1 MVVSCLSSRLPVG
14 APSSPPGRV
23 CKGGRLCLATQ
34 EPAEPLVSSTCRVS
48 ASDAEKKA
56 LEARAL
62 SLSLNYSFV
71 TPLTS
76 MVITKPEGQEQS
88 QVAEK
93 PVENGG
99 CGSRV
104 LTQPSPQPLL
114 NISTK
119 TPPLP
124 PTEAQE
130 PQERHP
136 ISLMRLSEA
145 KSPAPFPLPQVHCI
159 CVMLGLEGSKV

>member
-23 CKGGRLCLATQ
+23 CKGGKLCLATQ

-104 LTQPSPQPLL
+104 LTQPSPQPLGQHL
-114 NISTK
+114 DQDP
-119 TPPLP
+119 TPV
-124 PTEAQE
+124 TH
-130 PQERHP
+130 R
-136 ISLMRLSEA
+136 
-145 KSPAPFPLPQVHCI
+145 SPGAPRETSHFI
-159 CVMLGLEGSKV
+159 DEIK